1 MQDACLHGLHR
12 ICKPLGCRLA
22 HGKATHGIA
31 GEGETQKRKGDMEKT
46 TGKKRRVLLIYTGGT
61 IGMIQD
67 PRTGALSPFRFE
79 RLQEAVPDLKN
90 LNVEISTYSFPRLI
104 DSSDMG
110 PEGWSAIGGVIRD
123 HYQAY
128 DGFVVL
134 HGTDTMAYT
143 ASALSFTLENL
154 QKPVVL
160 TGSQLPVGVLRSDGK
175 ANLVN
180 SIEMAAAVDEKG
192 QPKVREVCVCFGD
205 SLYRGNR
212 ITKYSAESF
221 KAFLSPNF
229 PALAKAGVH
238 VRWSEE
244 LNRIRRQPGETGFRL
259 QTELEHRIFIFKLY
273 PGCPI
278 SLNLGMVG
286 TGKEAVPFLTRFKGV
301 VLESYGSGNAPSCPE
316 FEQWLQVMRRHR
328 IPVLNVTQCAEGS
341 VEMGKY
347 AASTLLQEYGVVNGR
362 DMTTEAAVAKMMYVL
377 AKGLGYRE
385 SCRLLGRPLRGE
397 MACT

>member
-1 MQDACLHGLHR
+1 MENKKENR
-12 ICKPLGCRLA
+12 
-22 HGKATHGIA
+22 
-31 GEGETQKRKGDMEKT
+31 RKI
-46 TGKKRRVLLIYTGGT
+46 LLIYTGGT
-61 IGMIQD
+61 IGMVQD
-67 PRTGALSPFRFE
+67 SRTGALSPFRFE

-90 LNVEISTYSFPRLI
+90 LNVEISSYSFPRLI

-110 PEGWSAIGGVIRD
+110 PEGWSTVGSVIRD
-123 HYQAY
+123 NYDAY

-143 ASALSFTLENL
+143 ASALSFTLEGL
-154 QKPVVL
+154 QKPVIL

-180 SIEMAAAVDEKG
+180 SIEMAAAVDGNGKAR
-192 QPKVREVCVCFGD
+192 VREVCVCFGD

-212 ITKYSAESF
+212 ITKFSAESF
-221 KAFLSPNF
+221 TAFLSPNF
-229 PALAKAGVH
+229 PVLAKAGVH
-238 VRWSEE
+238 VRWSDE
-244 LNRIRRQPGETGFRL
+244 LNSFGKRGDGQGFRL

-286 TGKEAVPFLTRFKGV
+286 AGRDAVPFLSRFKGV
-301 VLESYGSGNAPSCPE
+301 VLETYGSGNAPSCPE
-316 FEQWLQVMRRHR
+316 FEQWLQLMRRHR

-347 AASTLLQEYGVVNGR
+347 AASTLLQRYGVVNGR

-377 AKGLGYRE
+377 AKGLDYKTN
-385 SCRLLGRPLRGE
+385 CRLLGRPLRGE
-397 MACT
+397 MTCI